1 LTITAVDGIPSKLN
15 DASNS
20 IKGQVTLRCSLRL
33 PPTLKG
39 KEATEILEKILN
51 EDKPYQA
58 EISF

>member
-1 LTITAVDGIPSKLN
+1 LTITAVDGIPTKLN

-20 IKGQVTLRCSLRL
+20 IKGQVTFRCSLRL

-39 KEATEILEKILN
+39 SQATEILDKILK